1 MLLLVL
7 SLVEVELP
15 DQRGNVFMN
24 HTDRFVLFHV
34 NLGGKYV

>member
-1 MLLLVL
+1 MILLVL

-15 DQRGNVFMN
+15 DQRGNVFVN
-24 HTDRFVLFHV
+24 DTDRQYFFHV